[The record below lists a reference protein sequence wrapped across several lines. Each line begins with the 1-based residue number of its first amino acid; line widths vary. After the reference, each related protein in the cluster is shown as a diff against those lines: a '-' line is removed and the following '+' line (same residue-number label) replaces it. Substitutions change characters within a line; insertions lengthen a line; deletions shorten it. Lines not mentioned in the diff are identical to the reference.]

1 MTERTQSGTP
11 NSRYQVTDKPITY
24 YPSLNREFDGCASA
38 CGWDPQSLRRASEQA
53 IRNRHHE
60 AIIEHE
66 SHKARGIQPDIFS
79 LSFGSVNVYYTVEPL
94 EIVIRGY
101 GYEIDHEP
109 LDDFDG
115 GGFYADNAWSLEDMK
130 RA

>member
-1 MTERTQSGTP
+1 MSTRAKWIPLYGHFAQ
-11 NSRYQVTDKPITY
+11 
-24 YPSLNREFDGCASA
+24 
-38 CGWDPQSLRRASEQA
+38 LRGNWA
-53 IRNRHHE
+53 
-60 AIIEHE
+60 
-66 SHKARGIQPDIFS
+66 
-79 LSFGSVNVYYTVEPL
+79 YYTVEPF